1 MELPS
6 SNHPAFQDGYP
17 ETVPV
22 APQYFPA
29 PPRVQAYK
37 THVVRCPV
45 FLEGVF
51 TNWFE
56 VPRTDVVCHR
66 NDIGLVTSLWK
77 DLFPLDK
84 MTMERGVCYSL
95 P

>member
-1 MELPS
+1 MS
-6 SNHPAFQDGYP
+6 C
-17 ETVPV
+17 V
-22 APQYFPA
+22 
-29 PPRVQAYK
+29 
-37 THVVRCPV
+37 
-45 FLEGVF
+45 LEGVF

-56 VPRTDVVCHR
+56 VLRTDVVCLTT
-66 NDIGLVTSLWK
+66 DIGLVTSLWK